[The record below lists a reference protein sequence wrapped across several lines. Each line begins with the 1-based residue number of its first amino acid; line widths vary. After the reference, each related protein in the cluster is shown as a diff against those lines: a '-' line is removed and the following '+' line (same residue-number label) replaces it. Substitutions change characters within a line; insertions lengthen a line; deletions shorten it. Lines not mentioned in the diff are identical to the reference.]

1 MTVLKVRKKEG
12 WGYSHGDDRDPKF
25 SPSSLLDSDS
35 VFLGKPIETSLG
47 SLPSTNFFSCK
58 ITSSSQVSTHF

>member
-1 MTVLKVRKKEG
+1 MLKVRKKEG

-35 VFLGKPIETSLG
+35 VFLGKPIETSLE
-47 SLPSTNFFSCK
+47 SLLALIFFPAK
-58 ITSSSQVSTHF
+58 